1 MKALDTWIITH
12 RDADGICS
20 AAITLAARPNAR
32 IYFSHPIGL
41 YRDLEK
47 PKKGDEVFIFDI
59 SLAEDTLHKTF
70 PRLAD
75 LSKQGSVTYIDHHP
89 LPPNVTREMIPCI
102 TRHST
107 EFCATELAYREFRE
121 IIPSDMSRVA
131 IYGAIG
137 DYKEK
142 TTLMQQLIE
151 DWDKSAL
158 YYETG
163 TLLEGLEIDRKD
175 YDFMRRIALLLS
187 KNMPPSSD
195 NELVSR
201 ARQQAQLEEEQRK
214 NVTEQVKTIGNI
226 AYVIDVPGSIGTAAL
241 YARVTEKALIGV
253 AGATKHEIVDLS
265 LRSKN
270 PKINLNILLRSE
282 CRKFGGVGGGHPQAA
297 GARIPIDQLIA
308 FLKSLDLTTTAFLE
322 Q

>member
-1 MKALDTWIITH
+1 LDTWIITH

-20 AAITLAARPNAR
+20 AAITLAARPSAS

-75 LSKQGSVTYIDHHP
+75 LREHGSVTYIDHHP
-89 LPPNVTREMIPCI
+89 LPPNVTMEMIPGI
-102 TRHST
+102 VRHST
-107 EFCATELAYREFRE
+107 EFCATELAYREFRK
-121 IIPSDMSRVA
+121 IIPSDISRVA

-142 TTLMQQLIE
+142 TTLMQKLMD

-175 YDFMRRIALLLS
+175 YDFMRRIARLLS
-187 KNMPPSSD
+187 KNMLPSSD

-201 ARQQAQLEEEQRK
+201 ARQQAQLEEKQRK
-214 NVTEQVKTIGNI
+214 IVARQVKTIGNV
-226 AYVIDVPGSIGTAAL
+226 AYVIDVTDSIGTAAF
-241 YARVTEKALIGV
+241 YARVTKEALIGV

-270 PKINLNILLRSE
+270 PKIDLNVLLRRE
-282 CRKFGGVGGGHPQAA
+282 CGKFGGVGGGHPQAA
-297 GARIPIDQLIA
+297 GARIPADQLMS
-308 FLKSLDLTTTAFLE
+308 FLKSMDLAITAFLE
-322 Q
+322 

>member
-1 MKALDTWIITH
+1 MDTWIITH